1 VIDFISIITFIFK
14 KEENMSILEQKTF
27 ISSIHPFKNLTTDQ
41 IDTFVENMDIV
52 YFKENETV
60 QAQGSLPQTLFFIL
74 KGVIQE
80 KQDDEVLSIYSKNEI
95 FDSISLIE
103 NYSKNSFV
111 TTEET
116 ICYTL
121 PREIFINIL
130 HENQELENYFFQSIS
145 EKLNNN
151 ILHEKNKE
159 MANIMI
165 AKVKDAKIHKAVIID
180 TKKSIFEA
188 ANIIKKEKI
197 PTILLKDELGEMYI
211 VTDSDFRQKVI
222 LNRMNFDDE
231 VIKIATKGL
240 IYINEE
246 DFLFNAQLIMAKHG
260 VKRVVVKNDKDEI
273 IGILDQ
279 ISLSS
284 FFATNIFSVSNQI
297 VKAETVEEL
306 KEASLSFIKIIKSLN
321 AKGVKI
327 EFISKL
333 INQLNKK
340 LLDKLYKILAPK
352 ELYEKSCLVV
362 MGSEGR
368 GEQILKTD
376 QDNALIL
383 SDDCAIEENELQKF
397 TSKFTETLVDFGF
410 PRCEGNIMVSNPYW
424 CRKKSD
430 FKDLI
435 YSWIN
440 EPTGDNFM
448 NIAIFYDAVY
458 VSGDKNLITGLKEY
472 LFKIS
477 SNSQTFYAL
486 FAKVILSFDVPLGF
500 FDGFVFNSKDNKH
513 KNEIDI
519 KRGGIFIIVQGIR
532 SLSLENKIF
541 NTNTA
546 KRIKKLV
553 EIGIIEEEFAK
564 ELTMAFN
571 FLTNLKLKSN
581 LEKLDKNIE
590 IDNYINPNNL
600 NTMEKDLL
608 KESFKIVNKLKKK
621 LEFHFKLNYV

>member
-1 VIDFISIITFIFK
+1 
-14 KEENMSILEQKTF
+14 MSILEQKTF

-448 NIAIFYDAVY
+448 NIAIFYDAIY